1 MKIAISGGNGFIG
14 MNLIP
19 YLENQK
25 HEVIIIDSYI
35 RQSFKHVNE
44 YINEI
49 PDFDYLIHLASKNY
63 VPDSFEAP
71 ELFFSNNINVTLICL
86 EITRIKN
93 AKFIF
98 ISSYVYGSPEYLPI
112 DENHRIS
119 PANPYSW
126 SKLIGENL
134 CESYF
139 RDFGVPCL
147 IIRPFN
153 IYGNGQNNKFI
164 IPTIIKQFKSGHIQL
179 NDPRPKR
186 DFLNI
191 KDFQSAILSI
201 INFDFNDFEIYNLG
215 FGESFAIKDIID
227 ILKPERPNVNV
238 SFRNIYRK
246 GEVLDTICNANKFR
260 SKFKWEPKIDFRIE
274 LIDLFSKSSNFSNE

>member
-1 MKIAISGGNGFIG
+1 MKIAITGGNGFIG

-19 YLENQK
+19 FLKNEN
-25 HEVIIIDSYI
+25 HEIILIDSHL
-35 RQSFKHVNE
+35 RHPNKQVSH

-49 PDFDYLIHLASKNY
+49 PDFHLLIHLASKNY

-71 ELFFSNNINVTLICL
+71 ELFFSNNINSTLICL
-86 EITRIKN
+86 EITRMKK

-98 ISSYVYGSPEYLPI
+98 ISSYLYGTPNYLPI
-112 DENHRIS
+112 DENHNIS

-139 RDFGVPCL
+139 RDFGVPCT

-153 IYGNGQNNKFI
+153 IYGNGQNNRFI
-164 IPTIIKQFKSGHIQL
+164 IPAIINQVKSGHIQL

-191 KDFQSAILSI
+191 KDFQNAILSL
-201 INFDFNDFEIYNLG
+201 INYDFNNFEIYNLG
-215 FGESFAIKDIID
+215 YGESFAINDIID
-227 ILKPERPNVNV
+227 ILKNEIPTLKV

-260 SKFKWEPKIDFRIE
+260 SKFNWEPKIDFRNE
-274 LIDLFSKSSNFSNE
+274 LINLLSKAN

>member
-19 YLENQK
+19 YLKNNK
-25 HEVIIIDSYI
+25 HEVILIDSYI
-35 RQSFKHVNE
+35 RQSIKYVNE

-49 PDFDYLIHLASKNY
+49 PDFDYLIHLASKSY

-98 ISSYVYGSPEYLPI
+98 ISSYVYGTPEYLPI

-164 IPTIIKQFKSGHIQL
+164 IPTIINQFKSGHIQL

-191 KDFQSAILSI
+191 KDFQTAILSI
-201 INFDFNDFEIYNLG
+201 INFDFNDFGIYNLG

-227 ILKPERPNVNV
+227 VLKPERPNVKV

-246 GEVLDTICNANKFR
+246 GEVLDTICNADKFR
-260 SKFKWEPKIDFRIE
+260 IKFKWQPKIDFSTE
-274 LIDLFSKSSNFSNE
+274 LLDLLSKS

>member
-1 MKIAISGGNGFIG
+1 MKIAITGGNGFIG

-19 YLENQK
+19 YLKKNN
-25 HEVIIIDSYI
+25 HDVVLIDSHI
-35 RQSFKHVNE
+35 RQSNKNVSE

-49 PDFDYLIHLASKNY
+49 PDFDFLIHLASKNY

-71 ELFFSNNINVTLICL
+71 ELFFSNNINSTLICL
-86 EITRIKN
+86 EITRIKK

-98 ISSYVYGSPEYLPI
+98 ISSYVYGTPEYLPI
-112 DENHRIS
+112 DENHKIS

-153 IYGNGQNNKFI
+153 IYGNGQNDKFI
-164 IPTIIKQFKSGHIQL
+164 IPTIINQFKFGHIQL

-191 KDFQSAILSI
+191 KDFQTAILSI
-201 INFDFNDFEIYNLG
+201 INFDFHDFEIYNLG
-215 FGESFAIKDIID
+215 YGESFAIKDIIE
-227 ILKPERPNVNV
+227 ILKSQIPNVKV
-238 SFRNIYRK
+238 TYRNIYRK
-246 GEVLDTICNANKFR
+246 GEVLDTICNADKFR
-260 SKFKWEPKIDFRIE
+260 TKFNWQPKIDFSIE
-274 LIDLFSKSSNFSNE
+274 LIDLLSRSTKSSNE